1 MAVEFIRYL
10 DKSIKYLHRQGAFLT
25 VKKGD
30 EVNVSTISWGN
41 IGFEWGRPVFTI
53 LVRSSR
59 HNHELLQDNVEFT
72 VSIPTTSTMKKALN
86 TVGSLSGRDTDKW
99 AVANLTPYKAKT
111 METPVVK
118 EANIFYECRIIYNH
132 KVDPKLLRGDVD
144 VTSYMDGDYH
154 EIFYGEIVTSY
165 TKDDL

>member
-25 VKKGD
+25 VKKG
-30 EVNVSTISWGN
+30 EEINVSTISWGN

-59 HNHELLQDNVEFT
+59 HNHELLQENDEFT
-72 VSIPTTSTMKKALN
+72 VSIPTSSTMKKALN
-86 TVGSLSGRDTDKW
+86 IVGSVSGRDEDKF
-99 AVANLTPYKAKT
+99 ALAKLTKVNAKT
-111 METPVVK
+111 MDTPVIK

-154 EIFYGEIVTSY
+154 EIFYGEIVSSY
-165 TKDDL
+165 TDKDL

>member
-30 EVNVSTISWGN
+30 EINVSTISWGN

-59 HNHELLQDNVEFT
+59 HNHDLLQDNDEFT

-86 TVGSLSGRDTDKW
+86 MTGSVSGRDEDKF
-99 AVANLTPYKAKT
+99 ALANITKHKAKT
-111 METPVVK
+111 MDTPVIK

-154 EIFYGEIVTSY
+154 EIFYGEIVSSY
-165 TKDDL
+165 TDKDL

>member
-1 MAVEFIRYL
+1 MSVEFIRYL

-25 VKKGD
+25 VKKGE

-53 LVRSSR
+53 LVRNSR
-59 HNHELLQDNVEFT
+59 YNHELLQDNGEFT
-72 VSIPTTSTMKKALN
+72 VSIPTSSSMKKALN
-86 TVGSLSGRDTDKW
+86 LVGSISGRDEDKFSL
-99 AVANLTPYKAKT
+99 AKITPYKAKT
-111 METPVVK
+111 MDTPVVK

-154 EIFYGEIVTSY
+154 EIFYGEIVSSY
-165 TKDDL
+165 TDKDL

>member
-30 EVNVSTISWGN
+30 KINVSTISWGN

-53 LVRSSR
+53 LVRNSR
-59 HNHELLQDNVEFT
+59 YNHELLQENGEFT
-72 VSIPTTSTMKKALN
+72 VSIPTSSSMKKALN
-86 TVGSLSGRDTDKW
+86 LVGSVSGRDEDKF
-99 AVANLTPYKAKT
+99 ALAKLTQYPAKT
-111 METPVVK
+111 MDTPVVK
-118 EANIFYECRIIYNH
+118 EANIFYECKIIYNH

-154 EIFYGEIVTSY
+154 EIFYGEIVSSY
-165 TKDDL
+165 TDKDL